1 MEYVN
6 DYDDGDDDDDDGG
19 DGDGDDRLTIKF
31 RGSPFSDRFT
41 SCGANV
47 TCFFEGGRK
56 RIRKT
61 HMKAPDQRFWI
72 GFWQCFRPHFLNVSI
87 FSGDFRCCLCRRR
100 SSCGWFCSI
109 PKLPCRIGWWC
120 NLCGWRFLAVRSHS
134 SSAIVPVVS

>member
-6 DYDDGDDDDDDGG
+6 DYDDGDDDDDGG

-31 RGSPFSDRFT
+31 RGSPFTDRFT

-61 HMKAPDQRFWI
+61 HMKHLTR
-72 GFWQCFRPHFLNVSI
+72 G
-87 FSGDFRCCLCRRR
+87 SG
-100 SSCGWFCSI
+100 
-109 PKLPCRIGWWC
+109 
-120 NLCGWRFLAVRSHS
+120 
-134 SSAIVPVVS
+134 